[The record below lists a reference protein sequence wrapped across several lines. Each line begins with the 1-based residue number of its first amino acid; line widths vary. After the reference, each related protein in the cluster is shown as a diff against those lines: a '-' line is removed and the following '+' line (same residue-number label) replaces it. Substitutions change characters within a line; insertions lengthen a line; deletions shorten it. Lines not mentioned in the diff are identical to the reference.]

1 MSSASATDDDDGDGN
16 DDDARDRSSESD
28 SERDARSVELGTAPL
43 LGTPRED
50 GTRDDLDAS
59 GRRASAREVVR
70 EHGWVL
76 GAFALSLVVTTM
88 SMSVPFPF
96 LSQEFA
102 RAGLDATRV
111 GATFAA
117 LPFGVLVVS
126 PTIAPRVLWRFD
138 ATMVAKYSL
147 LGQAA
152 CVLATSAFA
161 GRARWRVWLVCRL
174 FQGFF
179 NALTSVTMLCVVTRA
194 APDAVSITSGLQEVA
209 AGFGTLIGPIFGG
222 FLYDIH
228 SSPKLPLMAN
238 GAAILLSIPPVMY
251 AMRRLDGRDDRG
263 QMSGPSQEERP
274 SYARVLR
281 RPTFLAA
288 ALAELVVST
297 SFGGIPTTLPLYLH
311 QTLNF
316 SPATIGLVYSLLAG
330 LYALVTPIVGI
341 VSHTP
346 NSKVGDI
353 VLCLIG
359 MASMSVAHF
368 FFGPS
373 SLLGLPD
380 PLSATA
386 RRRLCV
392 WFPSVVYGVGS
403 AFAFVPLLPLMQAS
417 VRNDGPKYADLANGL
432 FVSCYFFR
440 RNARSVIRFF
450 LGARARIP
458 GREHGVGI
466 CHHRQRERFR
476 AGRVRSGL
484 GEASPLFRIARSLDE
499 RFFGFNVVMISVKRF
514 LLWVCRDAR
523 VSPFSSVCVSP
534 LITKPKLSVR
544 LILCR
549 HSQSRPPP

>member
-1 MSSASATDDDDGDGN
+1 MSSARATDDDDGDG
-16 DDDARDRSSESD
+16 DDGDARERSSESD

-50 GTRDDLDAS
+50 GARDDLDAS

-70 EHGWVL
+70 EHGRVL

-152 CVLATSAFA
+152 CVSATSAFA

-432 FVSCYFFR
+432 FVSCYFFGEMLGQLFGSSLVHELGYPAASTAWAFAIIASASGFVLVEFGAGLAKR
-440 RNARSVIRFF
+440 LRSSVS
-450 LGARARIP
+450 
-458 GREHGVGI
+458 
-466 CHHRQRERFR
+466 
-476 AGRVRSGL
+476 RVRSM
-484 GEASPLFRIARSLDE
+484 SDSLDS
-499 RFFGFNVVMISVKRF
+499 M
-514 LLWVCRDAR
+514 L
-523 VSPFSSVCVSP
+523 
-534 LITKPKLSVR
+534 
-544 LILCR
+544 
-549 HSQSRPPP
+549 